1 MKILICPCQELEPA
15 LVNIASAGS
24 SSAVPAT
31 AIAVATLRLQ
41 RNVAAVAA
49 LLLPPRYEPL

>member
-1 MKILICPCQELEPA
+1 MAAALTGNAAYSAAIAKELEPA

-41 RNVAAVAA
+41 RNVTHS
-49 LLLPPRYEPL
+49 LH